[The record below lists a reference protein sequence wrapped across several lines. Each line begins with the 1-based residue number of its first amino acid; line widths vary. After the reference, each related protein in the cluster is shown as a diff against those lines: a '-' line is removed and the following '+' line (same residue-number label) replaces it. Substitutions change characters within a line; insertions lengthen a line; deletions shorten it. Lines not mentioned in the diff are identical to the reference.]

1 MDYIKEINAFYDH
14 DMANQLSQSAGY
26 LYLALLNLANRL
38 FWKERFTV
46 SDNMLM
52 ARTGMKD
59 KRTFRRALEELTYK
73 GLVVI
78 TENDQGQ
85 AYTITGLACQP
96 PGRNP
101 GEDISSGI
109 RIDNGDNLPPGRN
122 CARNAAKNIA
132 KNVTRNAAKDAEP
145 AEVVA
150 KNAALDAEIIDD
162 FAKSA
167 ALDATFLAEKNTV
180 FAENAATSATFFARS
195 DDLQASSGGFSSPAQ
210 TKQTKQNKQNELNK
224 SANAD
229 SVAEVEETGEE
240 SLSSFKNYPG
250 SEDVPSPSPEP
261 VTNRELIAEL
271 AGVYRA
277 TPGIA
282 PSKGD
287 FAFIGS
293 LYNEYGYERVLYG
306 VHELAMAA
314 TASHIEKPLLYLKA
328 ILRRA
333 GPSPPGTAP
342 GLNTSEL
349 REEDPLERYE
359 RERYRG

>member
-38 FWKERFTV
+38 FWKEGFTV

-59 KRTFRRALEELTYK
+59 KRTFRRALEELTHK
-73 GLVVI
+73 GLVAI

-85 AYTITGLACQP
+85 AYTITGLAWQT
-96 PGRNP
+96 PGRSP
-101 GEDISSGI
+101 SDEISSGT
-109 RIDNGDNLPPGRN
+109 RIDSHDNLSPGRG
-122 CARNAAKNIA
+122 CAKNAA

-150 KNAALDAEIIDD
+150 KNAALDAEKIDD

-167 ALDATFLAEKNTV
+167 ALNATFLAEKNTV
-180 FAENAATSATFFARS
+180 FAENAATSATFFAR
-195 DDLQASSGGFSSPAQ
+195 DDGSETSNGGLSSPAQ
-210 TKQTKQNKQNELNK
+210 AKQTKQIKQNELNK
-224 SANAD
+224 SAYAD
-229 SVAEVEETGEE
+229 SVGEGEETGEE
-240 SLSSFKNYPG
+240 SLKNCSG
-250 SEDVPSPSPEP
+250 SEDSLSASPEP

-314 TASHIEKPLLYLKA
+314 AASQIEKPLLYLKA

-333 GPSPPGTAP
+333 GPSPPVSAP
-342 GLNTSEL
+342 GMNTSEI

>member
-26 LYLALLNLANRL
+26 LYLALLNVANRL
-38 FWKERFTV
+38 FWKEGFTV
-46 SDNMLM
+46 SDTMLM

-59 KRTFRRALEELTYK
+59 KRTFHRALEELTHK
-73 GLVVI
+73 GLVAI
-78 TENDQGQ
+78 AENNQGRI
-85 AYTITGLACQP
+85 YTITGLICQIP
-96 PGRNP
+96 SRSPG
-101 GEDISSGI
+101 DDTSMGI
-109 RIDNGDNLPPGRN
+109 GNDSGDNPTPGII
-122 CARNAAKNIA
+122 CARNAA
-132 KNVTRNAAKDAEP
+132 KNVTRNAAKDANP

-162 FAKSA
+162 FSKSA
-167 ALDATFLAEKNTV
+167 AWNATFLAEKNTV
-180 FAENAATSATFFARS
+180 FAENAATSATFFAQG
-195 DDLQASSGGFSSPAQ
+195 DDVQGSNGGISPPAQ
-210 TKQTKQNKQNELNK
+210 TKQNETKPINQNELNK
-224 SANAD
+224 SAYAD
-229 SVAEVEETGEE
+229 SVGGGEETGEG
-240 SLSSFKNYPG
+240 SLPSLKNYPG
-250 SEDVPSPSPEP
+250 SENVLFPSPEP

-287 FAFIGS
+287 YAFIGS
-293 LYNEYGYERVLYG
+293 LYNEYGYERVSYG
-306 VHELAMAA
+306 VHELAMASA
-314 TASHIEKPLLYLKA
+314 ASHIEKPLLYLKA

-333 GPSPPGTAP
+333 GPSPPGMAYVT
-342 GLNTSEL
+342 NTSEI

>member
-1 MDYIKEINAFYDH
+1 VDYIKEINAFYDH

-26 LYLALLNLANRL
+26 LYLTLLNLANRL
-38 FWKERFTV
+38 FWKEGFTV
-46 SDNMLM
+46 SDTMLM

-59 KRTFRRALEELTYK
+59 KRTFRRALEELTHK
-73 GLVVI
+73 GLVAI

-85 AYTITGLACQP
+85 AYTITGLACQT

-101 GEDISSGI
+101 GDDISSGTG
-109 RIDNGDNLPPGRN
+109 NNSGDNLSPGRS
-122 CARNAAKNIA
+122 CARNVA
-132 KNVTRNAAKDAEP
+132 KNVTRNAAKDADPDEMP
-145 AEVVA
+145 A
-150 KNAALDAEIIDD
+150 KNAALDAEKIDD

-167 ALDATFLAEKNTV
+167 AWDATFLAEKNTV

-195 DDLQASSGGFSSPAQ
+195 DDLQTSSGGVYSPAQ
-210 TKQTKQNKQNELNK
+210 TKQIKQIKQNELNK
-224 SANAD
+224 PAYAD
-229 SVAEVEETGEE
+229 IVGEGEE
-240 SLSSFKNYPG
+240 RGEGSLKNCSG
-250 SEDVPSPSPEP
+250 SENGPSPSPEP

-271 AGVYRA
+271 AGIYRA

-314 TASHIEKPLLYLKA
+314 AASHIEKPLLYLKA

-342 GLNTSEL
+342 GHNTSEL